1 MTATLRFTPPL
12 LGAFSAL
19 LVLAAVWDL
28 ATARIPNWLTIPAA
42 AGAVAWHA
50 TVSGWSGLLAGT
62 AGWLVGIALLL
73 LPWLLGGLG
82 AGDAKLMGAV
92 GAFLGPK
99 GCFAAFLG
107 TALVGGVAAIALLAW
122 HGALGPA
129 CRRWL
134 RMGTLLTLGQPGYE
148 APPEPERVPRL
159 RYGFAIALGTIG
171 VLLLGKRLPGPLSL
185 SLSF

>member
-1 MTATLRFTPPL
+1 MASLQGLSPQFVALVAVLLIATA
-12 LGAFSAL
+12 
-19 LVLAAVWDL
+19 WDF
-28 ATARIPNWLTIPAA
+28 ATARVPNWLTLPAAIGALAWHAA
-42 AGAVAWHA
+42 AG
-50 TVSGWSGLLAGT
+50 GWAGMLASA

-73 LPWLLGGLG
+73 VPWLLGGTG

-99 GCFAAFLG
+99 GCFVAFLG
-107 TALVGGVAAIALLAW
+107 TALVGGVAAVALLAW
-122 HGALGPA
+122 HGALGSA

-134 RMGTLLTLGQPGYE
+134 KMGTLLTLGQSGYE
-148 APPEPERVPRL
+148 APTPPERIPRL

-171 VLLLGKRLPGPLSL
+171 VLLLGKRFPEPLSL